1 MADRQSSSGNYS
13 FNQATDIR
21 LLVLD
26 IDGTIAGESNEI
38 RPAVIDAVKAVKDK
52 GIQVAIATGRMYRS
66 ALRFHEALELSL
78 PIMAY
83 QGAMMKDPRTQTV
96 HRHWPVSQA
105 LAARLLEDL
114 ERPAQKHLLS
124 IHFYIDDQLYVR
136 DLTPETLEYAERS
149 GVEPIAVGDLRTVL
163 HRDTTK
169 ILALSSDTDLISS
182 MLSSFRQQYTP
193 AELYFT
199 KSVSTFFE
207 AANAKVNKGMAVRAL
222 AEDML
227 GLTAAH
233 VMAIGDNFNDVEML
247 HYSGV
252 GIAMGNA
259 PEDVKAEADWVTD
272 DVEADGVAI
281 ALEKFL
287 L

>member
-1 MADRQSSSGNYS
+1 MTNAQPSPDAMTTNA
-13 FNQATDIR
+13 NDIR

-38 RPAVIDAVKAVKDK
+38 RPAVIDAVRAVKQK

-66 ALRFHEALELSL
+66 AVRFHEALELSL

-83 QGAMMKDPRTQTV
+83 QGALMKDPQTQTV

-105 LAARLLEDL
+105 LATRLLNDL
-114 ERPAQKHLLS
+114 EHPAQNHRLS
-124 IHFYIDDQLYVR
+124 VHFYIDDQLYVR
-136 DLTPETLEYAERS
+136 DLSPETVEYAKRS

-169 ILALSSDTDLISS
+169 ILALSSDTDLISD

-207 AANAKVNKGMAVRAL
+207 AANPRVNKGMAVRAM
-222 AEDML
+222 AEDMM
-227 GLTAAH
+227 GLTAAN

-247 HYSGV
+247 HYSGIGV
-252 GIAMGNA
+252 AMGNA
-259 PEDVKAEADWVTD
+259 PAAVKAEADWVTD
-272 DVEADGVAI
+272 DVEVDGVAI

>member
-1 MADRQSSSGNYS
+1 MADCQDSLSDPMS
-13 FNQATDIR
+13 NQADDIR
-21 LLVLD
+21 LLILD

-38 RPAVIDAVKAVKDK
+38 RPAVLEAVKAVRER
-52 GIQVAIATGRMYRS
+52 GIQVAIATGRMYCS
-66 ALRFHEALELSL
+66 AVRFHEALGLSL

-83 QGAMMKDPRTQTV
+83 QGALMKDPQTQTV
-96 HRHWPVSQA
+96 HRHWPVSRA
-105 LAARLLEDL
+105 LATRLLDDL
-114 ERPAQKHLLS
+114 ERSEQTAQIS
-124 IHFYIDDQLYVR
+124 VHFYIDDQLYVR
-136 DLTPETLEYAERS
+136 DLTPETIEYAERS
-149 GVEPIAVGDLRTVL
+149 GVKPIAVGDLRSVL

-169 ILALSSDTDLISS
+169 ILALSPDPDLISS

-207 AANAKVNKGMAVRAL
+207 AANPNVNKGVAVQAMT
-222 AEDML
+222 EDML
-227 GLTAAH
+227 NLTASN

-247 HYSGV
+247 RYSGI

-259 PEDVKAEADWVTD
+259 PEEVQANADWVTE